1 MEIQQRQREIGAFF
15 RDYRMR
21 AGVPLREAAGPVMS
35 AAKLSRFERGAA
47 NISADT
53 ALALMH
59 RLGMQLSEFVRL
71 AAESAYALPT
81 NSAAIWLQDWPRVQR
96 ANAAYVAA
104 HAGDPQT
111 WLQDIM
117 ALLVKTQAEPLS
129 STMQLSVQDERRLSA
144 FLAYPHHWRRVEMN
158 LIEAC
163 APLASSEFRQECWAR
178 LALVA
183 GAADHQVELLA
194 IRQALLTAAVKFG
207 EWAAFEAGL
216 PELVKVLDKPA
227 LRPLLNDRVTAAALL
242 KQIGRWH
249 AAGQPATW
257 PAIDELLA
265 AVKTVAAPG
274 FAQSL
279 QALWDCARQ
288 PRPAHH
294 HRLSGPL
301 TLEKGTAPAGD
312 QFWAQ
317 AVIQPGSAAQPTAGA
332 PGQSAATPSAAG
344 AQPGVQATGQ
354 ALAQPGAQTTSQ
366 PTAQPPAAPAQP
378 FSGPA
383 MAALRERRQVTL
395 RDASIAWA
403 PSTQLRFERG
413 ETQLGIARLD
423 LLKDFLLSSWRDL
436 ISGHYNFHVNLVAH
450 YRSQVGAYYHAGK
463 LTEDSAHALADEFAA
478 RASDL
483 AEPVRNLQRFEVL
496 AYAYTGVAA
505 PLPPADLAAIQNLL
519 KKAPGWNGDLCL
531 LFADVAKALPAA
543 FDYRLWRSLYAL
555 DQAPKLQVANPFN
568 VDFTVAVSIARAG
581 DAALARAMQAD
592 LAVLAAWPVLQYPN
606 DWSLSSQLASLLC
619 QWVQTPTAEAKAA
632 VERHVQAMAT
642 LGYTALA
649 ADARESLAAVV
660 K

>member
-15 RDYRMR
+15 RDYRLR
-21 AGVPLREAAGPVMS
+21 AGVSLREAAGPVMS
-35 AAKLSRFERGAA
+35 AAKLSRFERGAT

-81 NSAAIWLQDWPRVQR
+81 NSAAIWLQDWPRVRR

-111 WLQDIM
+111 WLQDIV
-117 ALLVKTQAEPLS
+117 ALLVKTQAEPLGS
-129 STMQLSVQDERRLSA
+129 AMQLSVQEERRLSA
-144 FLAYPHHWRRVEMN
+144 FLAYPHHWRRVEMS

-178 LALVA
+178 LALA
-183 GAADHQVELLA
+183 FGATDHQVERLA

-216 PELVKVLDKPA
+216 PELVKVLDTPA

-257 PAIDELLA
+257 PAIDDLLA
-265 AVKTVAAPG
+265 AVNAVAAPG

-279 QALWDCARQ
+279 QALWDCAQQ

-294 HRLSGPL
+294 HR
-301 TLEKGTAPAGD
+301 
-312 QFWAQ
+312 
-317 AVIQPGSAAQPTAGA
+317 A
-332 PGQSAATPSAAG
+332 PGQAAAAKSANAP
-344 AQPGVQATGQ
+344 
-354 ALAQPGAQTTSQ
+354 TTA
-366 PTAQPPAAPAQP
+366 PTAAAAEPTAQP

-463 LTEDSAHALADEFAA
+463 LTEESAHALADEFAA

-505 PLPPADLAAIQNLL
+505 PLPPADLAAIQDLL

-543 FDYRLWRSLYAL
+543 FDYHLWRSLYVL

-568 VDFTVAVSIARAG
+568 VDFTVAVSIAHAG
-581 DAALARAMQAD
+581 DAALARAMQSD
-592 LAVLAAWPVLQYPN
+592 LAVLAAWPLLQCPN
-606 DWSLSSQLASLLC
+606 DWSLSAHLASLVC

-632 VERHVQAMAT
+632 IERHVQAMVT

-649 ADARESLAAVV
+649 ADAQESLAAVV